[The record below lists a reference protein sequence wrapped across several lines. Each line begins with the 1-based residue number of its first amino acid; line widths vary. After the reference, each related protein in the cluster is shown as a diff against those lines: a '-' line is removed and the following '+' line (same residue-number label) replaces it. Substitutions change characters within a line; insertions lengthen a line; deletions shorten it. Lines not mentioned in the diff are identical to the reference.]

1 MTNLINQKKLD
12 DQNRFNQVAAAVTGA
27 VVGAGIGVAG
37 AVVMSDKNNREKMGK
52 VFIGV
57 RDQAVGYVTN
67 IQKNAEDKKEVI
79 KKEFAKDEKKVQKVI
94 KIAKKS
100 LGKTVKDVKKAAK

>member
-1 MTNLINQKKLD
+1 MTSLNQKKQD

-37 AVVMSDKNNREKMGK
+37 AVVMGDKNNREKMGK
-52 VFIGV
+52 VFTDA

-67 IQKNAEDKKEVI
+67 IQKNAENKKEEI
-79 KKEFAKDEKKVQKVI
+79 EKEFAKDGRKAQKVI
-94 KIAKKS
+94 KTAKKS
-100 LGKTVKDVKKAAK
+100 LGRTVKDVKKAAK